1 MLKKQQGL
9 TFMELSIALVIV
21 TSFFTFSVNALRFYS
36 LYEESEK
43 IIVEVKELKQALSDF
58 YLANCSQTPFPTVT
72 FPLLISQGMLPPTFS
87 EANELGTN
95 YAITINDVFAPPLM
109 QISLTLDSSLP
120 ASHYTTRL
128 KADQHIGQIIYW
140 NSTVTG
146 ESGFMSRSQELFK
159 NFYGNGC

>member
-1 MLKKQQGL
+1 
-9 TFMELSIALVIV
+9 MELSISLVIV
-21 TSFFTFSVNALRFYS
+21 TSFFMFSINAIRFYT
-36 LYEESEK
+36 LYGESEK
-43 IIVEVKELKQALSDF
+43 TIVEVKELKQALSDF

-72 FPLLISQGMLPPTFS
+72 FPLLISQGMLPSTFS
-87 EANELGTN
+87 ETNEFGTN
-95 YAITINDVFAPPLM
+95 YAITINDVFVPPQM
-109 QISLTLDSSLP
+109 QISLTLDSSLT

-146 ESGFMSRSQELFK
+146 ESGFLIRSQETFK